1 VSVVVAA
8 RPKTNTGLRVSRTLV
23 ALADAAARDRFFSRH
38 AGLADRPLALRLLD
52 RSREQLRVDFHRSLL
67 FAQGAACIAEHLG
80 DESTHALAL
89 RAMANAMT
97 VGGNNQRSVE
107 HHATA
112 IAAFERLGNRPEL
125 ARTLSA
131 TVQPLL
137 LLGRYDQA
145 RGAADRARELFAAE
159 GDQVRIARL
168 DIMIGN
174 LLHRQDRFAEA
185 MQYYEQA
192 HDALVPLGDADGLLS
207 VIHNKAVTLTTL
219 NDFHAARGAYEE
231 ARRLAAGRGLDQAV
245 GQADYNI
252 AWLYYLRGE
261 YSRAIELLHTAAGT
275 AKKTGDAYHAALSL
289 LDLSEI
295 YLELNLSV
303 DAREMAEQAHARFND
318 LGMGYEAAK
327 ALANAATSYGQE
339 GKTFRA
345 IELFGEARTRMV
357 SERNQV
363 WPSLIDLYQA
373 ILLVEEGR
381 LFEARRLCQSA
392 LEQFSASRL
401 PGKAALCHLLLAR
414 IALRLNDH
422 ALAQRCCDA
431 VVALLTDVDSPILV
445 YHAQLLLGHARMRA
459 DDRSGAFR
467 AYQGA
472 REALETLRSRLNGE
486 ELKIAFVKNKGEVYE
501 RLVELCLEGEDGTSG
516 FEGAF
521 AYVEQAKSRTL
532 FDLMFQPVHALAR
545 EEGSESQLAHSI
557 RELREELNWYY
568 HLVELEQLRPGEQS
582 SERITAFRREIGT
595 REKEMARTL
604 RELSITDASQSDLH
618 APSASSLETIR
629 AALPANTTIVEFFQV
644 DDRIVLCVV
653 DHDRVEMAPVSL
665 ESRVSSV
672 VRMLQFQFS
681 KFRLGPDYVQTF
693 KDALLK
699 TTQAHLRELFDELLA
714 PVWPQLMGRHLVIVP
729 HGVLHYVP
737 FHALF
742 DGNQY
747 VTDACTVS
755 YAPSA
760 SVYARCQQQPEGGGH
775 GALVLGVPD
784 DQAPLID
791 EEARAVAQA
800 LPDATLRI
808 GGDATEQVLR
818 TMGRDSRILH
828 IASHGFFR
836 PENPMFSG
844 IRLGDT
850 YLNVYDLYRLR
861 LRADLVALSGCAT
874 GANVAAAGD
883 ELLGIT
889 RGLFCAGATTLVL
902 SLWNVHD
909 ESTAQFMTAFYERV
923 AAGTPPAIA
932 LREAMCNIRQAYP
945 HPYYW
950 APFVVTGK
958 SAQPSPSVQT
968 DSIFATA
975 ARPSLTEQRCGDD

>member
-1 VSVVVAA
+1 MSVVVAT
-8 RPKTNTGLRVSRTLV
+8 RVKTNAGLRVSRTLA
-23 ALADAAARDRFFSRH
+23 ALADAAARDHFFSRR
-38 AGLADRPLALRLLD
+38 AGLADRQLALRLLD

-67 FAQGAACIAEHLG
+67 LAQGAVRIAEQLG
-80 DESTHALAL
+80 DDSVHALGL
-89 RAMANAMT
+89 RAMGNAMT
-97 VGGNNQRSVE
+97 VGGNNQAAVE
-107 HHATA
+107 HHAA
-112 IAAFERLGNRPEL
+112 AVAAFERIGNCQEL

-137 LLGRYDQA
+137 LLGRYDDA
-145 RGAADRARELFAAE
+145 RGAADRARELFLAD
-159 GDQVRIARL
+159 GDHMRIARL

-185 MQYYEQA
+185 MEFYERAHQA
-192 HDALVPLGDADGLLS
+192 LRPLGDADGLLS

-231 ARRLAAGRGLDQAV
+231 ARRLAASRGLDQAV

-261 YSRAIELLHTAAGT
+261 YSRAIELLHAAAG
-275 AKKTGDAYHAALSL
+275 ASKKTGDAYHAALSL

-339 GKTFRA
+339 GKAFRA

-357 SERNQV
+357 REHNQV

-373 ILLVEEGR
+373 ILLVDEGR
-381 LFEARRLCQSA
+381 LFEARRLCQAA
-392 LEQFSASRL
+392 LEQFSESRL

-414 IALRLNDH
+414 IALRLDDH
-422 ALAQRCCDA
+422 TQAQRCCDA
-431 VVALLTDVDSPILV
+431 VVALLTDVDSPILS
-445 YHAQLLLGHARMRA
+445 YHAQLLLGHALTRA
-459 DDRSGAFR
+459 GHRPDAFR
-467 AYQGA
+467 AYQAA
-472 REALETLRSRLNGE
+472 REVLETLRSRLNGE

-501 RLVELCLEGEDGTSG
+501 RLVELCLEGEDGTNG

-568 HLVELEQLRPGEQS
+568 HLVEIEQLRPGEQS
-582 SERITAFRREIGT
+582 SERIIAFRREIGT

-604 RELSITDASQSDLH
+604 RELSTTDASQSDLH
-618 APSASSLETIR
+618 APSAASLETIR

-644 DDRIVLCVV
+644 NDRIVLCLV
-653 DHDRVEMAPVSL
+653 DHDRVEMAPVSVA
-665 ESRVSSV
+665 SRLSSV

-681 KFRLGPDYVQTF
+681 KFRLGNEYVQTF
-693 KDALLK
+693 KDALLR

-714 PVWPQLMGRHLVIVP
+714 PVWPQLKGRHLVIVP

-742 DGNQY
+742 DGTQY

-760 SVYARCQQQPEGGGH
+760 SVYARCQQQPAGGGQ
-775 GALVLGVPD
+775 GALVLGIPD

-791 EEARAVAQA
+791 EEARAVAHA
-800 LPDATLRI
+800 LPGATLRV
-808 GGDATEQVLR
+808 GEEATEQVLR
-818 TMGRDSRILH
+818 TTGRGSRVLH

-861 LRADLVALSGCAT
+861 LCADLVTLSGCAT

-909 ESTAQFMTAFYERV
+909 ESTAQFMTGFYEQV
-923 AAGTPPAIA
+923 AAGTAPAIA
-932 LREAMCNIRQAYP
+932 LREAMRTIRQAYP

-958 SAQPSPSVQT
+958 SEQASPSVQT
-968 DSIFATA
+968 GSIFSTA
-975 ARPSLTEQRCGDD
+975 ARPSLNEQCCGDD